1 MCYLFALILSNS
13 LRSLLLI
20 IPNPHTANIIPK
32 NIANK
37 VFLEIINVTK
47 KAKAYMTALS
57 EKNKIHLLLCLLY
70 SELFINFKFFHNHLA
85 F

>member
-1 MCYLFALILSNS
+1 MPPSYLFALILSNS

-20 IPNPHTANIIPK
+20 IPNPHAANINPK

-47 KAKAYMTALS
+47 KQKRIRA
-57 EKNKIHLLLCLLY
+57 H
-70 SELFINFKFFHNHLA
+70 
-85 F
+85 